1 MGSMSSDTGLVKK
14 DLASEMDE
22 ILERALQEKEIQV
35 DSDSFE
41 SIFTIN
47 TKDFQKKEGEELA
60 FSENQILD

>member
-22 ILERALQEKEIQV
+22 ILERALEEKEIQV

-47 TKDFQKKEGEELA
+47 KKDLQRKEGEELA